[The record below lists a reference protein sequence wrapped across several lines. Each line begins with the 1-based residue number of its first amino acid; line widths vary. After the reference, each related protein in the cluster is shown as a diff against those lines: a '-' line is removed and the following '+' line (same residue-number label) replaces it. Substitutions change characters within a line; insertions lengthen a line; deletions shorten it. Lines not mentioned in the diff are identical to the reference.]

1 MMSVFGAPSLL
12 DVVFLLTMTSLCIT
26 MGTITAFSP
35 SNVLTTRTSPF
46 VSSFTGRSSTLMV
59 VDRKYQDK
67 QRRDRSP
74 QLSMM
79 FDQLSNAISSVVK
92 DFGPKQRITEESIK
106 PALKSVRRALLDA
119 DVNINV
125 ADALID
131 GVKTRSL
138 GEQVVEGVTADQQF
152 IKAMYDELV
161 DMMGGDSSSSSSPT
175 PSAPPASTL
184 AIGSPGN
191 PAVVL
196 LAGLQGAGKTTAAG

>member
-1 MMSVFGAPSLL
+1 MMSVFGASSFL
-12 DVVFLLTMTSLCIT
+12 DAVFLLTMMSLCIT
-26 MGTITAFSP
+26 METITAFSP
-35 SNVLTTRTSPF
+35 SALLTTRTSPF
-46 VSSFTGRSSTLMV
+46 VSSFTGRSSTLIV

-138 GEQVVEGVTADQQF
+138 GEQVAEGVTADQQF